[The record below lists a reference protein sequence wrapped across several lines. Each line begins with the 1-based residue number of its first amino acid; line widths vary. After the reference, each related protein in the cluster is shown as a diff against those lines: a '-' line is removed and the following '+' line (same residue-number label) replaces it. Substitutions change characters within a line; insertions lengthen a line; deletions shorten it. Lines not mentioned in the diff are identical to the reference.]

1 MMSHEKA
8 SEVCKRM
15 GMNLARIKTEL
26 EFKYLKEYIHQEYGP
41 LGIFW
46 LDGYKKNGEWIWK
59 GRGEKIEK
67 FFWHQGEP
75 NNKSGKENCLNT
87 WDYDFDWNDNDCEK
101 SFYFICDIEA

>member
-1 MMSHEKA
+1 MLSILI
-8 SEVCKRM
+8 
-15 GMNLARIKTEL
+15 MNSIK
-26 EFKYLKEYIHQEYGP
+26 GP

-59 GRGEKIEK
+59 SSGKKIEK

-75 NNKSGKENCLNT
+75 NDISGSENCLNT

-101 SFYFICDIEA
+101 KFYFICE